1 MHTRVLATLD
11 YPEVLHQLASYT
23 VSDAGKRLALALTP
37 DDTAGVVQENIDR
50 TADAMALHRLKGG
63 YPITKTVDITPHL
76 KRLQIGAT
84 LSGSEL
90 AQIGRVLAVA
100 ASIKNFFSDF
110 ADDQDQM
117 LRALPDLVDQL
128 VDLSAVTRALNR
140 ALDEDGTVLDTA
152 SSKLQ
157 GTRTGMRQ
165 TEGAVR
171 TRLEQYTRGKEAQ
184 YLTDAIIT
192 LRDDRYVIP
201 VKAEYK
207 NRFGGI
213 VHDQSASGQTF
224 YIEPQAVLEMNNR
237 LRQLQ
242 IDEKREIERILA
254 ELAELVAPYT
264 NELKAN
270 ADILAEL
277 DLVNAK
283 AQYARAINATEPI
296 IDADRYVDLIQA
308 RHPLIDPKKVVPND
322 IYLGKDFHTI
332 VVTGPNTGGKTIT
345 LKTLGLLELMAQS
358 GMFIPAN
365 EDSHVAIYDEILADI
380 GDEQSIEQ
388 SLSTF
393 SGHMKNIIS
402 ILHVATKRS
411 LVLFDEL
418 GAGTDP
424 QEGAS
429 LAIAVLDYLGAMGP
443 DVVATTHYPELKVYG
458 YNTPQT
464 INASMEFDITT
475 LQPTYRLLIGTPG
488 RSNAFDIAARLGLNQ
503 EIVDRAKQL
512 LDGESQN
519 LNEMIGDLENQR
531 KAAETEY
538 HELRHQLDEATTL
551 HEQLNTA
558 FEEFLK
564 DKDTQLQKAQQQAD
578 KLVDKAQAK
587 ADKIIADLRQAQLT
601 GGGSSVKEDKLIAA
615 RTALKDL
622 HSTPSAKNNRV
633 LRREKKKQT
642 LRPGDDVQV
651 ASYGTVGT
659 LLSKSDD
666 THWEVQLGILKMK
679 VPTDE
684 LTKVEAPEDKE
695 PKRHI
700 VNVSNRGPAISP
712 TLDLR
717 GKRYEEAMHDLDQYM
732 DEALLAN
739 YPTVTIIHGKGT
751 GAIRNGVQEYLKQ
764 HRQIKSY
771 KYAPPEAGGDGATI
785 VVFK

>member
-1 MHTRVLATLD
+1 MLATLD

-37 DDTAGVVQENIDR
+37 DDTAGAVQENIDR

-128 VDLSAVTRALNR
+128 VDLPAVTRALNR

-157 GTRTGMRQ
+157 GIRTGMRQ